1 MLAALS
7 TAHKLG
13 LGLSALTFIVY
24 ALVSAMLVP
33 RYRPDFPG
41 RRLGWYVFVTI
52 LVFIGMMCAVFFFG
66 REQSEPEPHK
76 AAIPAKVLRTSAD

>member
-13 LGLSALTFIVY
+13 LGLSALTFIAY
-24 ALVSAMLVP
+24 ALVSSMLVP
-33 RYRPDFPG
+33 HYRPEFPG

-52 LVFIGMMCAVFFFG
+52 LFFIGMMCAVFFFG
-66 REQSEPEPHK
+66 REAKEPEPPR
-76 AAIPAKVLRTSAD
+76 PAVAVRSSPGE

>member
-13 LGLSALTFIVY
+13 LGLSGLTFIIF
-24 ALVSAMLVP
+24 ALVSSMLVP

-41 RRLGWYVFVTI
+41 RRLGWFVFVSI
-52 LVFIGMMCAVFFFG
+52 LFFIGMMNAVWWFG
-66 REQSEPEPHK
+66 KEHKEPRKQE
-76 AAIPAKVLRTSAD
+76 SALSARL